1 MTIATDLYN
10 TLNTNAGVR
19 AIVGINTSPQHSRI
33 YPVHAAETATVPLI
47 SYSLIS
53 GTRVSTLVGVGDQER
68 QLIQINC
75 VQTSFPLA
83 ETLVNAV
90 YSALEGNGWQ
100 AAKNDFY
107 DEQTRTYM
115 IAIDWIFRA

>member
-1 MTIATDLYN
+1 MTIASDLYSA
-10 TLNTNAGVR
+10 LNTDSGVR
-19 AIVGINTSPQHSRI
+19 AIVGENTSPQTSRI

-53 GTRVSTLVGVGDQER
+53 GTRLSTLVGVNDQER

-75 VQTSFPLA
+75 VETSFILV
-83 ETLVNAV
+83 ETLAIAV

-107 DEQTRTYM
+107 DEQTKTYM
-115 IAIDWIFRA
+115 RAIDWIFHA